1 MKQSG
6 NGILSTVKKFLI
18 GNIKETHN
26 GGLTIWKSLTTNSK
40 YPIIHPYTPIIMEYK
55 PYSMEWS
62 RRRYLAE
69 AIQQYFD
76 TDASLDVVLDD
87 IVGVLEENVEHHK
100 SRAER
105 FQEVLNSLKSLPY

>member
-1 MKQSG
+1 MD
-6 NGILSTVKKFLI
+6 
-18 GNIKETHN
+18 
-26 GGLTIWKSLTTNSK
+26 
-40 YPIIHPYTPIIMEYK
+40 YK

-76 TDASLDVVLDD
+76 TDASVDNVLDD
-87 IVGVLEENVEHHK
+87 IVSVLEEKVEHHK

-105 FQEVLNSLKSLPY
+105 FQEVLDGLKSLPRFGRAHV

>member
-1 MKQSG
+1 
-6 NGILSTVKKFLI
+6 
-18 GNIKETHN
+18 
-26 GGLTIWKSLTTNSK
+26 LTTLDKS
-40 YPIIHPYTPIIMEYK
+40 PIIPLRKPFIMNYK

-87 IVGVLEENVEHHK
+87 IVSVLEENVENHK

-105 FQEVLNSLKSLPY
+105 FQEVLNGLKSLPY

>member
-1 MKQSG
+1 
-6 NGILSTVKKFLI
+6 
-18 GNIKETHN
+18 
-26 GGLTIWKSLTTNSK
+26 LTKDFEH
-40 YPIIHPYTPIIMEYK
+40 PIIHPYTPIIMNYK
-55 PYSMEWS
+55 SYSMEWS

-87 IVGVLEENVEHHK
+87 IVSVLEENVEHHK

-105 FQEVLNSLKSLPY
+105 FQEVLDGLKSLPY